1 MSIDI
6 ARETETRLTDEARS
20 LGVSV
25 DALLK
30 RCIDEHAALTHPARD
45 RPGLPIW
52 HPGGAGALHRRDIC
66 DHVR

>member
-6 ARETETRLTDEARS
+6 SRETEIRLTAEARR

-30 RCIDEHAALTHPARD
+30 RFIEEHAAATYPTRAR
-45 RPGLPIW
+45 PNLPIW
-52 HPGGAGALHRRDIC
+52 HLGGVGALHRRDIY
-66 DHVR
+66 DDVR

>member
-6 ARETETRLTDEARS
+6 SCETETRLTDEARR

-30 RCIDEHAALTHPARD
+30 RFIDEHAAVTYLARP
-45 RPGLPIW
+45 RPELPIW
-52 HPGGAGALHRRDIC
+52 HLGGVGALHRRDVYGDI
-66 DHVR
+66 R